1 MALQNT
7 DLFYVQRGT
16 DGHKIEY
23 SSLKTEIADSVD
35 TDGFVLKEGD
45 QLLGSLGVAEQEIV
59 NRSDFDLSKTHFF
72 RWSNDSFV
80 VNFGSV
86 PGPQNGRSSM
96 TGLIYIDSSE
106 GTPYLPLAWDTSIE
120 NPPTS
125 LTEGSDYI
133 IPFYIKRG
141 GITMVLGSPVEVS

>member
-1 MALQNT
+1 MALQDT

-35 TDGFVLKEGD
+35 TDGFVLKAGD
-45 QLLGSLGVAEQEIV
+45 QLTGSLGVAEVEIV
-59 NRSDFDLSKTHFF
+59 DRSTFDLSETHFF
-72 RWSNDSFV
+72 RWTSNSFSSNV
-80 VNFGSV
+80 GSV
-86 PGPQNGRSSM
+86 PVFRNARSSM
-96 TGLIYIDSSE
+96 SGLIFIDSSE

-133 IPFYIKRG
+133 IPFYIKSDG
-141 GITMVLGSPVEVS
+141 TTMVLGSPVEVS

>member
-1 MALQNT
+1 MALQST

-23 SSLKTEIADSVD
+23 SSLQSEIADSVD

-45 QLLGSLGVAEQEIV
+45 QLTGSLGVAEQEIV
-59 NRSDFDLSKTHFF
+59 NRSDFDLSETHFF

-106 GTPYLPLAWDTSIE
+106 GTPYLPLAWDNSIE
-120 NPPTS
+120 NPPTD
-125 LTEGSDYI
+125 LTEGTDYI

>member
-7 DLFYVQRGT
+7 DLFYVQRGD

-23 SSLKTEIADSVD
+23 SSLKTEIAD
-35 TDGFVLKEGD
+35 GFVLKAGV
-45 QLLGSLGVAEQEIV
+45 QLLGSLGVAEVEIV
-59 NRSDFDLSKTHFF
+59 DRSTFDLSKTHFF
-72 RWSNDSFV
+72 RWTSNSFAS
-80 VNFGSV
+80 NFGSV
-86 PGPQNGRSSM
+86 PVFREARSSM
-96 TGLIYIDSSE
+96 SGLIFIDSSE

-133 IPFYIKRG
+133 VPFYIKSDG
-141 GITMVLGSPVEVS
+141 TTMVLGSPVEVS

>member
-106 GTPYLPLAWDTSIE
+106 GTPYLPLAWDNSIE
-120 NPPTS
+120 NPPTN
-125 LTEGSDYI
+125 LVEGTDYI

>member
-1 MALQNT
+1 MALQST

-23 SSLKTEIADSVD
+23 SSLLQDVEDSD
-35 TDGFVLKEGD
+35 KFVLKEGD
-45 QLLGSLGVAEQEIV
+45 QLTGSLGVAEQEIV

-80 VNFGSV
+80 INFGSV

-106 GTPYLPLAWDTSIE
+106 GTPYLPLAWDNSIE
-120 NPPTS
+120 NPPTD
-125 LTEGSDYI
+125 LTEGTDYI